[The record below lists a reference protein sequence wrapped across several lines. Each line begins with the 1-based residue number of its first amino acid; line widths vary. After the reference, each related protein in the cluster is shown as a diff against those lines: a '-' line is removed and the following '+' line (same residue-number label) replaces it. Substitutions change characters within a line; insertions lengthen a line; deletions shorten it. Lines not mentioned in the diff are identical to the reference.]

1 MKSNHVITAEPV
13 NGEPVT
19 MPSMAG
25 ANMPNLKK
33 QPTMKKHKQPLA
45 GWQGKRREQVEF
57 AATLFA
63 AAIGGIFM
71 IAVILTILK
80 IVN

>member
-1 MKSNHVITAEPV
+1 M
-13 NGEPVT
+13 
-19 MPSMAG
+19 
-25 ANMPNLKK
+25 KK
-33 QPTMKKHKQPLA
+33 QKTLNPKPGTLNSLA

-63 AAIGGIFM
+63 AAIGGIFL